1 MALVVGELVAKLSLD
16 DSEFSKGLKNAGQSL
31 EKIGKNVSD
40 VGEEFTKKVTTPIV
54 GMGTAALL
62 TAANFEKAMSNV
74 QALSGATGDEL
85 ARMAELAKKLG
96 AETQFS
102 AQDAADAMGFLAMAG
117 FKTAEIMD
125 ALPGVLNLA
134 AAGQLDLARAADI
147 ASNIL
152 TGYGLKVDELARVN
166 DVLAKAATSSNV
178 NVEMLGESFKYAGPM
193 AAAAGLQFE
202 EAAAMMALLGNAGI
216 QGSQAGTT
224 LRGALGRLLNPVGQA
239 ADVIEAL
246 GLQIT
251 DSSGKMLPMIDILR
265 QLEEKGATTADIMA
279 LFGLEAGPGMQAILA
294 QGVDAL
300 AEMTAALE
308 NAGGTAEHIAKVQMD
323 NLMGSWDEL
332 TSALEGLAISMGEL
346 LIPVIRD
353 LIVAITEWISWLD
366 SLDPSM
372 KQTIL
377 QVGAIVAAIG
387 PLLLIMGKL
396 TTAFGVVAG
405 AIAGLSAPV
414 VATIAIL
421 GALGAALMTLWNTN
435 ETFREQVLAVW
446 EHIKASAAE
455 IWPVIQETVETVW
468 YAIKETITAV
478 VDFLNAFWNAW
489 GDEIIAIFTWLWDTV
504 KAVFITTW
512 ETLKGVID
520 GALQVIRGIFEFF
533 AAAFR
538 GDWEAAWGAV
548 KEIFNGF
555 VQILVSLWTGFW
567 EQFVNII
574 TAAWEGIKGAILHLW
589 EYIKREFTE
598 WVDRMKNLGVQIMQ
612 GLLDGLVSMF
622 DRIRQRVSDFV
633 SGITSKVKSVLG
645 IASPSKVFAEIGQNI
660 GEGLAKGIEGTAR
673 LVDRA
678 TDALIPEV
686 SLPAAA
692 PAVAAVAGGG
702 GGYNITLNVY
712 GSVGVDDIAERLV
725 QAIRRKQGLRI

>member
-31 EKIGKNVSD
+31 EKIGKNVSN

-216 QGSQAGTT
+216 QGSQAGTS
-224 LRGALGRLLNPVGQA
+224 LRGALSRLLNPVGQA

-323 NLMGSWDEL
+323 NLTGSWDEL

-346 LIPVIRD
+346 LIPVIRN
-353 LIVAITEWISWLD
+353 LVVAITEWISWLD

-387 PLLLIMGKL
+387 PLLLILGKL

-421 GALGAALMTLWNTN
+421 AALGAALVTLWNTN

-478 VDFLNAFWNAW
+478 IDFLNAFWNAW

-645 IASPSKVFAEIGQNI
+645 IASPSKVFADIGQNI